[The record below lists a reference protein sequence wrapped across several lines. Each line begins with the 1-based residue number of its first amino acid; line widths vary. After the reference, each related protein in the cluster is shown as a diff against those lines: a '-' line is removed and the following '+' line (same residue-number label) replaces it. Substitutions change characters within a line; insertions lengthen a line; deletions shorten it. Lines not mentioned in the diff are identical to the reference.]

1 MPQKRVFPAQ
11 VVSAANAVKAIVV
24 GPEVTARVVAT
35 VAVRLLQL
43 PAQLRKKLPQSDL
56 SPTFH

>member
-11 VVSAANAVKAIVV
+11 VVSAASAVKAIVV